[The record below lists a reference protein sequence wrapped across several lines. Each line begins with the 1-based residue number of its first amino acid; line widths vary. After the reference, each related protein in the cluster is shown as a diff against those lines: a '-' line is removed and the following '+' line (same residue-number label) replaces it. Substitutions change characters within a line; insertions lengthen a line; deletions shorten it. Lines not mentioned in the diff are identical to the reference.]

1 MFLLLDS
8 MKNDIQILIQIRF
21 GIHWFVLVNINWNV
35 CQKLWEHILKIFII
49 QATCALLEL

>member
-8 MKNDIQILIQIRF
+8 MKNDIHILILISF
-21 GIHWFVLVNINWNV
+21 GIQWFLLVNINRNM

-49 QATCALLEL
+49 QAICALLEL

>member
-8 MKNDIQILIQIRF
+8 MKNDIHILIQIRL
-21 GIHWFVLVNINWNV
+21 GIHWFVLVNINWNI
-35 CQKLWEHILKIFII
+35 CQKLWEHILKNFII